1 MGPGFGSP
9 PLRFAKARYG
19 NGPSHFAPGPALAK
33 RRPGWDISGDVFSWQ
48 HPLPCLFLYFFASR
62 LWKRTACE
70 PGLLGAA
77 ARLRRQ
83 PFSSLEPAAGQY
95 VAAVGSLHTLTEAV
109 DLFPLALF
117 GLVGLKHGSCTSFP
131 FGNDNL
137 ARERRAIKPLV
148 SAGAG

>member
-1 MGPGFGSP
+1 MK
-9 PLRFAKARYG
+9 LAAIAARI
-19 NGPSHFAPGPALAK
+19 HFASGPVPAKGWEKVAAPKGQPASLAC
-33 RRPGWDISGDVFSWQ
+33 WV
-48 HPLPCLFLYFFASR
+48 LPPAYADSL
-62 LWKRTACE
+62 
-70 PGLLGAA
+70 
-77 ARLRRQ
+77 
-83 PFSSLEPAAGQY
+83 SSFEPAAGQY